1 MTILGEGNPS
11 FFSFHRVKLAERHP
25 ATWWRSP
32 SRSISCGGWI
42 RSFCP
47 SQRRCLSHNG
57 ICPNFHWTSTSTL
70 RLEFE
75 TMRKAYPG
83 SHSDCL
89 ADLPIWRVN
98 LSLWNNVGWREGRK
112 GTKRRKKRGGRGRG
126 GGGRWEGWRTEEEEK
141 ESIPVQTAWSPAS
154 LLWQTVPILHVFAR
168 LAQRLPP
175 PWSPPS
181 SYPLLKTASFPD
193 FLPMVLHT
201 WCCGYLC
208 TCLPRLLA
216 WGEYHKARDPSLPP
230 PGYPT
235 PCLMLSLGGP
245 LLSSRHLLL

>member
-25 ATWWRSP
+25 APWWRSP

-42 RSFCP
+42 QSFCP

-89 ADLPIWRVN
+89 ADPPIWRVN

-112 GTKRRKKRGGRGRG
+112 GAKRRKKK
-126 GGGRWEGWRTEEEEK
+126 EEEEEEEGEEDEK
-141 ESIPVQTAWSPAS
+141 DGGLRKRRRKAS
-154 LLWQTVPILHVFAR
+154 QFKLLGPQPLFSGK
-168 LAQRLPP
+168 LSQ
-175 PWSPPS
+175 SYMS
-181 SYPLLKTASFPD
+181 SHA
-193 FLPMVLHT
+193 
-201 WCCGYLC
+201 
-208 TCLPRLLA
+208 
-216 WGEYHKARDPSLPP
+216 
-230 PGYPT
+230 
-235 PCLMLSLGGP
+235 
-245 LLSSRHLLL
+245 